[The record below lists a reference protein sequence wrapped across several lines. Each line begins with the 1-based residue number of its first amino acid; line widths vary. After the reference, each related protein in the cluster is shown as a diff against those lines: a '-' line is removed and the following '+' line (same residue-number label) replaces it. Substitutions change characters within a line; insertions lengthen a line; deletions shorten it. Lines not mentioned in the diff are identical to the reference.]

1 MPAYEAGTA
10 GALSPP
16 PSALKDE
23 KPAIRHTSSVHLAGQ
38 PYSSQSPPPPP
49 TPPKLQASASSS
61 ADLEKHPHP
70 KALPE
75 LPCAVTLAA
84 VLNDVAYF
92 RSTFALIAAKQQ
104 RSGVTP
110 AVHGPGHLPHGPA
123 AAHAFPASAHGAARP
138 PVHSLPVSSGPRIR
152 QLSCGDVDSLAP
164 CAPQPLRSTQSD
176 VCGGGGGA
184 GLAPIRI
191 PAAEAAVVAA
201 PAAASGGGDPA
212 SAGEAHP
219 PVAAAAALSACCAA
233 VVGHLEPPP
242 AAHLPPHPV
251 NAALLAVTGGP
262 LHGAAV
268 GGVAATPAVIP
279 GEPASPVPL
288 VTGAGTPLT
297 VATVVGSSGHCGPAA
312 AAGGLSVRS
321 LATFIDR
328 RVHDDEVLQV
338 RASSRGGGV
347 FSTGAWCCAHLPPP
361 THTLGCTDRCVRGVS
376 GRRRG
381 IPHGRCVERAAAVAP
396 ICMPHTTLFG
406 ADPSLLGLLRP
417 STGNSLLHYA
427 VLGPPHVAEVYKAI
441 RAHLLHN
448 PELLQARRG

>member
-1 MPAYEAGTA
+1 MGCSASTAVLAHEAGAA

-16 PSALKDE
+16 PPALKDE

-38 PYSSQSPPPPP
+38 PHSSQSPPPP
-49 TPPKLQASASSS
+49 TPPKLQPSASSS

-110 AVHGPGHLPHGPA
+110 AVHGPGHLPHAPA

-152 QLSCGDVDSLAP
+152 QLSCGDVESLAP
-164 CAPQPLRSTQSD
+164 GAPQPLRGTQSD
-176 VCGGGGGA
+176 FCGSGGGA

-191 PAAEAAVVAA
+191 PAAEVAAVVAA
-201 PAAASGGGDPA
+201 APAAAGSAGDPS

-219 PVAAAAALSACCAA
+219 PVAAAAPSSACGAA

-242 AAHLPPHPV
+242 PPHLPPHPV
-251 NAALLAVTGGP
+251 NAALLAVTGGA
-262 LHGAAV
+262 LHGAAG
-268 GGVAATPAVIP
+268 GGVAATPAVVP

-297 VATVVGSSGHCGPAA
+297 VATVVGGSGSHACGPAA

-338 RASSRGGGV
+338 RRFSDGRGG
-347 FSTGAWCCAHLPPP
+347 SWSPHHTGAWCCAHLPSPP
-361 THTLGCTDRCVRGVS
+361 WTDRCVRGVS
-376 GRRRG
+376 
-381 IPHGRCVERAAAVAP
+381 
-396 ICMPHTTLFG
+396 
-406 ADPSLLGLLRP
+406 
-417 STGNSLLHYA
+417 
-427 VLGPPHVAEVYKAI
+427 
-441 RAHLLHN
+441 
-448 PELLQARRG
+448 